1 MAKYCTNQ
9 YLSNNIMDVSS
20 ILTMSLVLIILL
32 VFIVFAL
39 ELMIPIQLKFE
50 MNGICRGYIYKIESN
65 GKLSE
70 EESDNLKASLEA
82 IGLKS
87 PSIVTDNTGNKFG
100 DKVTLSITCEYTHD
114 RLINLYHRS
123 GETLELSYERT
134 YFIRKIEN

>member
-1 MAKYCTNQ
+1 
-9 YLSNNIMDVSS
+9 MDTSS

-32 VFIVFAL
+32 VFVVFTL

-70 EESDNLKASLEA
+70 KESDNLKACLEA

-87 PSIVTDNTGNKFG
+87 PTIKTESNGNKFG
-100 DKVTLSITCEYTHD
+100 DKVTLSISCEYTHD
-114 RLINLYHRS
+114 RLINLYHRAE
-123 GETLELSYERT
+123 ETLVLNYERT
-134 YFIRKIEN
+134 YFVRRIEN